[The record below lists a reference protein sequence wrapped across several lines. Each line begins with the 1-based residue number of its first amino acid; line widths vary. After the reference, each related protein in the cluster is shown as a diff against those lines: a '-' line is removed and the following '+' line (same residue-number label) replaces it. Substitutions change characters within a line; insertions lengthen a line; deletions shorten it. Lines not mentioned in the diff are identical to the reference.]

1 MAQILPALAGIGAW
15 LGTAATAAAPYVTVA
30 SGLASAGT
38 GIAGAVQAGKKPPD
52 PAAKQRALA
61 ERVAS
66 ERSGRG
72 AIGQQATLLTGAS
85 GLTNPANVGKKTLLG
100 G

>member
-1 MAQILPALAGIGAW
+1 MAAVLPALAGIGAW
-15 LGTAATAAAPYVTVA
+15 IGTAATAAAPYATVA
-30 SGLASAGT
+30 TGFASAGT
-38 GIAGAVQAGKKPPD
+38 GIAGAVQASKKPPD
-52 PAAKQRALA
+52 PLAKRRALSEQLLSQRA
-61 ERVAS
+61 
-66 ERSGRG
+66 GRG